1 MINLSQAVDLS
12 VVLNKEAEERA
23 KQLPKPQGYRILCAI
38 PEAPT
43 PHLYFVA
50 PPPPE
55 PPDAPFPFGA
65 MPPEATKDAPNPPPF
80 ATKLPVF
87 DPDEVATKTE
97 LQPFVPVAHCP
108 ETPVPPAPI
117 VTQI

>member
-1 MINLSQAVDLS
+1 
-12 VVLNKEAEERA
+12 
-23 KQLPKPQGYRILCAI
+23 
-38 PEAPT
+38 
-43 PHLYFVA
+43 
-50 PPPPE
+50 
-55 PPDAPFPFGA
+55 

-80 ATKLPVF
+80 ATKLPVV